1 MKLERVTY
9 PKYYCINFLLKHG
22 WWVFGLIAFLPV
34 IAAVLAVSKGISPW
48 VLAVGAVCGAVAYLL
63 LRSFLELIQVIADFI
78 LPR

>member
-34 IAAVLAVSKGISPW
+34 IAAALAVSKGISAW
-48 VLAVGAVCGAVAYLL
+48 VLAIGVLCGSVAYLL
-63 LRSFLELIQVIADFI
+63 LRAFLEMIQIIADFI